1 MEDKTFFLFI
11 LWMIIVILVATR
23 SPRSGLSKMFSS
35 LEVQP
40 EQDSKQLLALAEGFN
55 ALLEAAK
62 QLTRQEQLLRSRLE
76 SAHDEYLKLS
86 SQLAEASTGQQTEAS
101 AGIPPQDITSHS
113 NEKAAVDTGEWV
125 RNIERAGYVNQF
137 GAKAVIQASEIA
149 GRVIKAHSHRDEP
162 QRPNACPFSKSD
174 VRMSMEKDFTT
185 PGTKGNLRCPF
196 AKPSDEASASGQVV
210 VNGESERCGND
221 DLDPIKAEL
230 HPGVPPCAASSTRSV
245 TARCPIRYLNAHS
258 PEEIAEFFQKHKHE
272 IPRSHS
278 ICIQRY
284 QNDPQNLR
292 RLDGKYGDIVS
303 MVQGLGA
310 YHQPYLPSSPPPDME
325 QNGETDATDRVE
337 KWAEDVSSKS
347 PSPGTPPFNAVADDD
362 GDFEA
367 RGNHFERSLRDVRVG
382 ESPSRPWGIHV
393 PISQEPAQSDVASLP
408 APVPASSWSNAKK
421 SAERPQPTPT
431 PLVDAMGSPS
441 RNGRCPF
448 SHSAKQEATSNPMQ
462 PGQPLNEPRPDIT
475 QASDAAAPPPRPQS
489 PQPRIVFNGP
499 IIFGYSGESVALFL
513 EKLGQFGK
521 L

>member
-101 AGIPPQDITSHS
+101 AGIPPHDITSHS
-113 NEKAAVDTGEWV
+113 NEKAAVDTAKLRKSHARVMKKETD
-125 RNIERAGYVNQF
+125 IEMHPAEG
-137 GAKAVIQASEIA
+137 KT
-149 GRVIKAHSHRDEP
+149 
-162 QRPNACPFSKSD
+162 ACPFFLVCSWFLRD
-174 VRMSMEKDFTT
+174 T
-185 PGTKGNLRCPF
+185 PAMRLG
-196 AKPSDEASASGQVV
+196 SGQVV

-441 RNGRCPF
+441 RNSRCPF